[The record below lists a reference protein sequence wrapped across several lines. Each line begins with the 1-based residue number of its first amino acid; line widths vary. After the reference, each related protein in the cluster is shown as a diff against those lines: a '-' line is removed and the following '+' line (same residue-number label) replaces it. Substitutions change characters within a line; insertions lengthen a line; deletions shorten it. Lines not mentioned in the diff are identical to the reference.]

1 MLVAIIATVSVCG
14 ALLLVLVIAAG
25 LFFSSQRQR
34 QKVEVDG
41 ASMQVR
47 CTIPTS
53 GLLPRQD
60 CSI

>member
-1 MLVAIIATVSVCG
+1 MPVAIIATVSVCG

-25 LFFSSQRQR
+25 LLFSSQRQR

-41 ASMQVR
+41 ASMHVR
-47 CTIPTS
+47 CTVPTS
-53 GLLPRQD
+53 GLFPRQD